1 MDVLTQ
7 IIVRYSLLL
16 GLISLLFGVSCILIS
31 EKYGKKVALI
41 WVLGF
46 SLFVIFGFGKF
57 EMKDEIIEKS
67 DIVESI
73 DLLAQ

>member
-1 MDVLTQ
+1 M
-7 IIVRYSLLL
+7 
-16 GLISLLFGVSCILIS
+16 IS